1 MCALRIAFPSP
12 LRYDGDMDCI
22 EFDDVSFAYPPVEGD
37 LDAEGRQIVPA
48 PVFDH
53 FTGAVPSGS
62 EGAAAGSAG
71 AAGSLTSLI
80 GPNGSGK
87 STFMLLASGRLLPQS
102 GCCRLF
108 GQDVARLGG
117 EQKNLLASV
126 IYQNMEFESDEA
138 VDRLLSFV
146 YSAGSLKGK
155 AAGIRA
161 PSRDLL
167 AELTDVLELEKVM
180 DRGLRQLSKGEI
192 QRVLL
197 AFSLLYGSASVFMD
211 EPLFAME
218 DAQKDRALAYLR
230 EYAVKTGTALF
241 VSMHELDLSRR
252 HADKVLLFH
261 PDRTIDYG
269 TPDEVMTD
277 EGLEK
282 AYGVPVSLLKKQE
295 DMTREEL
302 KAAADAILKVQANA

>member
-1 MCALRIAFPSP
+1 
-12 LRYDGDMDCI
+12 MDCI
-22 EFDDVSFAYPPVEGD
+22 EFDDVSFTYPPVEGD
-37 LDAEGRQIVPA
+37 LDAEGRQIIPA

-53 FTGAVPSGS
+53 FTGAIPSGPGS
-62 EGAAAGSAG
+62 GTSDSSCAAAAARG
-71 AAGSLTSLI
+71 AGSLTSLI

-87 STFMLLASGRLLPQS
+87 STFMLLASGRLQPQS

-108 GQDVARLGG
+108 GHDVVRLGE

-146 YSAGSLKGK
+146 YSAGALKGK
-155 AAGIRA
+155 AAGVQD

-167 AELTDVLELEKVM
+167 AELIDVFELEKVLS
-180 DRGLRQLSKGEI
+180 RGLRQLSKGEI

-230 EYAVKTGTALF
+230 KYAARTGTALF

-252 HADKVLLFH
+252 HADKVLLFY

-269 TPDEVMTD
+269 TVDEVMTD

-282 AYGVPVSLLKKQE
+282 AYGVPVALLKKQE

-302 KAAADAILKVQANA
+302 KTAADAILKVQANA